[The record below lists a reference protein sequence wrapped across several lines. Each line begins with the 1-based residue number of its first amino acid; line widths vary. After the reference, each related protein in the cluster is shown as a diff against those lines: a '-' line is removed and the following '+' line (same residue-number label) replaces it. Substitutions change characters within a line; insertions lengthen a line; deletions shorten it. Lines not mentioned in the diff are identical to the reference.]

1 LFFHLCHGDKNRTNR
16 PPEIRQVFRYAPFP
30 SFRRFVS
37 LDYRPADAAG
47 FVLANSDKR
56 LGDSS
61 FLSVGCLRKKTRTDK
76 PASLHSYIPFTW
88 FFRVCGVRR
97 SVTQGF
103 LTLFAGLWA
112 ASSQRRQQG
121 VLISPRYTTSGP
133 TTKPLKR
140 NGSHPKKTL
149 LLSAPFLMRSFVML
163 KADFFPHPPPFKEI
177 YFLTILGQSNIL
189 DNSSIYWE
197 MVNDE
202 KCFDYHKYAKN
213 FAFPYR

>member
-1 LFFHLCHGDKNRTNR
+1 LLCLLSLFPFATVNCSFLIARGSKSQ
-16 PPEIRQVFRYAPFP
+16 PPARNPPGFRYASFS

-97 SVTQGF
+97 SVAQGL
-103 LTLFAGLWA
+103 LTLFAELWV
-112 ASSQRRQQG
+112 ASAQRRQQG
-121 VLISPRYTTSGP
+121 VLGILAKRKH
-133 TTKPLKR
+133 TTKPPGR
-140 NGSHPKKTL
+140 PGSHPKKTL
-149 LLSAPFLMRSFVML
+149 LLSAPFLMRSSNAL
-163 KADFFPHPPPFKEI
+163 KADFFPHPPPFKVF
-177 YFLTILGQSNIL
+177 YLTIFKQSNIL
-189 DNSSIYWE
+189 DIRPLYWE
-197 MVNDE
+197 INQ
-202 KCFDYHKYAKN
+202 
-213 FAFPYR
+213 